1 MYLEKEL
8 GVRLKDYVI
17 HPDSNEQVHVYL
29 DNVDQY
35 VIFSR
40 KAVALVPKTT
50 DSKNQPRFLARQV
63 KGFIEKYHKEES
75 QNGNSKSETTQ
86 QTQNW

>member
-8 GVRLKDYVI
+8 GVRLKDYEI

-50 DSKNQPRFLARQV
+50 DNKNQPRFLAIQV
-63 KGFIEKYHKEES
+63 KEFIEKHHKEES
-75 QNGNSKSETTQ
+75 QNGNSKSETTH
-86 QTQNW
+86 TAVTW